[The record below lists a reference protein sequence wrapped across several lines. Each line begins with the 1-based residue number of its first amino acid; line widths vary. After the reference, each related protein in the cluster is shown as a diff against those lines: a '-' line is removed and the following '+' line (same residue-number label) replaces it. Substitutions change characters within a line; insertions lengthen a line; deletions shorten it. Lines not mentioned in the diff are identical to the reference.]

1 MAIVRNGSRTL
12 YATTAFG
19 LHASTDD
26 GATWRLQHIDLPRQY
41 TRSIVERADRS
52 GTMFLTVLPAA
63 EPRVGTAGSIA
74 AAIAARPGAA
84 GGAAGRGGK
93 LVYFLA
99 TNPADPSLMFAASAL
114 GQFYRTTDGGET
126 WVRLPRR
133 LGEVRAIA
141 WVPVAS

>member
-1 MAIVRNGSRTL
+1 
-12 YATTAFG
+12 

-26 GATWRLQHIDLPRQY
+26 GATWRLQHIDSPWQY
-41 TRSIVERADRS
+41 TRSIVERADRT
-52 GTMFLTVLPAA
+52 GTMFLTNGSGAPGWHGRLYRSRDRGTSWKAVPLPG
-63 EPRVGTAGSIA
+63 EVESS
-74 AAIAARPGAA
+74 
-84 GGAAGRGGK
+84 
-93 LVYFLA
+93 LYFLA
-99 TNPADPSLMFAASAL
+99 TNPADPSLLFAASAL